1 MNVLKGAGSSL
12 THSPLNHCVLDEPAV
27 LPLSGFKSNFF
38 FTFTFPSSSSFNF
51 PVLVECKVE
60 MKHCASIM
68 PWDPLFLL
76 SEAFHREEVDF
87 NLLVVKIS
95 LVTE

>member
-12 THSPLNHCVLDEPAV
+12 THSPLNHCVLDEPA
-27 LPLSGFKSNFF
+27 LDALSGFKASFSFF
-38 FTFTFPSSSSFNF
+38 LLFFPPLVSIS
-51 PVLVECKVE
+51 LVECKVE

-76 SEAFHREEVDF
+76 SEALHREKVDF
-87 NLLVVKIS
+87 TLFTLAVKIS
-95 LVTE
+95 FVTE

>member
-1 MNVLKGAGSSL
+1 M
-12 THSPLNHCVLDEPAV
+12 
-27 LPLSGFKSNFF
+27 SGFKLKFF
-38 FTFTFPSSSSFNF
+38 FTSTFLSPSSFNF

-60 MKHCASIM
+60 MKPCASIM
-68 PWDPLFLL
+68 PWDPRFLL
-76 SEAFHREEVDF
+76 NEALHREEVDF

>member
-1 MNVLKGAGSSL
+1 ML
-12 THSPLNHCVLDEPAV
+12 CLDF
-27 LPLSGFKSNFF
+27 SKFF
-38 FTFTFPSSSSFNF
+38 FTFIFLSPSSFNF

-76 SEAFHREEVDF
+76 SEALHREKVDF
-87 NLLVVKIS
+87 TLFTLAVKVS
-95 LVTE
+95 FVTE

>member
-12 THSPLNHCVLDEPAV
+12 THSPLNHCVLDEPA
-27 LPLSGFKSNFF
+27 LDALSGFKASFSLFLLFF
-38 FTFTFPSSSSFNF
+38 PPLVSIS
-51 PVLVECKVE
+51 LVECKVE

>member
-12 THSPLNHCVLDEPAV
+12 THSPLNHCVLDEPA
-27 LPLSGFKSNFF
+27 LDALSGFKASFSFF
-38 FTFTFPSSSSFNF
+38 LLFFPPLVSIS
-51 PVLVECKVE
+51 LVECKVE

>member
-1 MNVLKGAGSSL
+1 ML
-12 THSPLNHCVLDEPAV
+12 CLDF
-27 LPLSGFKSNFF
+27 SKFF
-38 FTFTFPSSSSFNF
+38 FTFTFLSPSSFNF